1 MLLFEL
7 EVVRF
12 PPGVEED
19 IIEDEVAWPVDFEGV
34 VSKEEDGDEFVTAAI
49 RVTDRTT
56 VKAIFGCSLFHF
68 LWYCGMPRGPR
79 PDR

>member
-34 VSKEEDGDEFVTAAI
+34 VSKEEDGEEFVTAAI
-49 RVTDRTT
+49 NVTDRTT
-56 VKAIFGCSLFHF
+56 
-68 LWYCGMPRGPR
+68 R
-79 PDR
+79 

>member
-34 VSKEEDGDEFVTAAI
+34 VSKEEDGDEFVTAGI
-49 RVTDRTT
+49 RVKDRTT
-56 VKAIFGCSLFHF
+56 I
-68 LWYCGMPRGPR
+68 
-79 PDR
+79 

>member
-19 IIEDEVAWPVDFEGV
+19 MIEDEVAWPVDFEGV
-34 VSKEEDGDEFVTAAI
+34 VSKEEDGEEFVTAAI

-56 VKAIFGCSLFHF
+56 NTQCLPIGDGILSYLVNYRF
-68 LWYCGMPRGPR
+68 
-79 PDR
+79 

>member
-19 IIEDEVAWPVDFEGV
+19 MIEDEVAWPVDFEGV
-34 VSKEEDGDEFVTAAI
+34 VSKEEDGEEFVTAAI

-56 VKAIFGCSLFHF
+56 ITQCLPIGDGILCYLVKYQF
-68 LWYCGMPRGPR
+68 
-79 PDR
+79 

>member
-19 IIEDEVAWPVDFEGV
+19 MIEDEVAWPVDFEGV
-34 VSKEEDGDEFVTAAI
+34 VSKEEDGEEFVTAAI

-56 VKAIFGCSLFHF
+56 NFCCLLLFHF
-68 LWYCGMPRGPR
+68 QWYYGMRGGPQPNR
-79 PDR
+79 